1 MISIFFKAPLCSRQV
16 HRAVNDGVGDLEG
29 AKRAMQPHARHE
41 PFRDQANYGKSVA
54 AAPTAP
60 QDATAS
66 APLKPVAVRPAV
78 SQQALGAILLPT
90 AQAPAPHLVVFLP
103 PAMMGQ
109 LVWRDSLHD
118 SSNLARSISCL

>member
-1 MISIFFKAPLCSRQV
+1 MFDRSTAQSSSGLVI
-16 HRAVNDGVGDLEG
+16 LEG

-41 PFRDQANYGKSVA
+41 PFRDQANYGNSVA
-54 AAPTAP
+54 AAPTEA

-66 APLKPVAVRPAV
+66 APFKPVAVRPAV
-78 SQQALGAILLPT
+78 SQQALGAIHLPT

-118 SSNLARSISCL
+118 SSNLGKHIMPVTRAK